1 MRRFLAAKSRGILF
15 VLFLAFLWE
24 LVSRC
29 RLISPLYFPPM
40 TKILLVFY
48 RLMVDG
54 TLPLELMRSFGRIFG
69 GFFLAVAVMVPLG
82 IAMGLFGPVYNLFE
96 PLTELLRPLP
106 PPAIIPVI
114 MLFLGIGE
122 AMKVVVIFFA
132 CSFPILI
139 NTMDGVRAVEP
150 LLVDTAKTYGR
161 NRYEVILQVILPA
174 SLHQIFAG
182 WRIALPIALI
192 VCIVAEMVGSLDGIG
207 RFILV
212 MQRNF
217 NIPEMYAGS
226 LLVAITGYVLNAL
239 LAYLNRTLIGWHRA
253 RFEVSV

>member
-1 MRRFLAAKSRGILF
+1 
-15 VLFLAFLWE
+15 
-24 LVSRC
+24 
-29 RLISPLYFPPM
+29 
-40 TKILLVFY
+40 
-48 RLMVDG
+48 
-54 TLPLELMRSFGRIFG
+54 
-69 GFFLAVAVMVPLG
+69 
-82 IAMGLFGPVYNLFE
+82 MGLFKPIYNLFE
-96 PLTELLRPLP
+96 PVTELLRPLP
-106 PPAIIPVI
+106 PPAIIPVV

-122 AMKVVVIFFA
+122 SMKVIVIFFA

-139 NTMDGVRAVEP
+139 NTMDGVRSVEP

-182 WRIALPIALI
+182 WRIALPIALV
-192 VCIVAEMVGSLDGIG
+192 VCIVSEMVGSLDGIG

-226 LLVAITGYVLNAL
+226 LLVAITGYVLNAM
-239 LAYLNRTLIGWHRA
+239 LAYLNRRLIGWHWA
-253 RFEVSV
+253 RFEVST